1 MQMVQN
7 KKAQLGWI
15 EFKFFFGGLV
25 VGIVAGLVLTV
36 LSCTAKILPTVGFIC
51 G

>member
-1 MQMVQN
+1 MIFSN

-25 VGIVAGLVLTV
+25 VGLVGGLLLSV
-36 LSCTAKILPTVGFIC
+36 LSCTAKVLPTVAILC

>member
-1 MQMVQN
+1 MFN

-15 EFKFFFGGLV
+15 EFKFFFVGLIVGLIGGLV
-25 VGIVAGLVLTV
+25 LAV
-36 LSCTAKILPTVGFIC
+36 LSCTVKILPTVGFIC